1 MVPVPI
7 KPYEYFL
14 VQYVPSTCQD
24 LRVPIGV
31 FLLET
36 SGRLVRYGL
45 TTDWRVL
52 RCLDPAADRAF
63 LEMLPGHFA
72 QLVKESSQEPTGTSL
87 RQRLLGMAEN
97 ESGAVELS
105 LPRGLETS
113 DPEQEF
119 DRLYAEHVERRRAAP
134 SAAPPRQG
142 SRRWI
147 QERLQESLKRHNL
160 WDRLSRNVSVEAFT
174 APGDGFRIDFAYR
187 PNGMTHY
194 LHALAL
200 DHDWNQAKVLSYT
213 FGRIRQRIPA
223 RLTALVGE
231 SDPARP
237 AARSCRQILLESGIA
252 LQPLPGLDG
261 FLDGVRQEMHLSWP
275 EGATGVSS

>member
-1 MVPVPI
+1 MLI

-14 VQYVPSTCQD
+14 VQYAPSTCQD

-63 LEMLPGHFA
+63 LEMLPAHFT
-72 QLVKESSQEPTGTSL
+72 QLVKESSQEPADTSL
-87 RQRLLGMAEN
+87 RQRLLWMAEN
-97 ESGAVELS
+97 ESGAVQLS
-105 LPRGLETS
+105 LPRGVEAA

-119 DRLYAEHVERRRAAP
+119 DRLYAEYVERRAVP
-134 SAAPPRQG
+134 SAAQPRQG

-147 QERLQESLKRHNL
+147 QERLQESVKRHHL
-160 WDRLSRNVSVEAFT
+160 WDRCSHDVPVEEFT

-187 PNGMTHY
+187 PNGVTNY

-223 RLTALVGE
+223 RLTAIVGE

-237 AARSCRQILLESGIA
+237 AAQSCRQILLESGIA

-261 FLDGVRQEMHLSWP
+261 FLDGVRQEMQ
-275 EGATGVSS
+275 SS

>member
-1 MVPVPI
+1 M

-14 VQYVPSTCQD
+14 VQYAPSTCQD

-45 TTDWRVL
+45 TANWRAL
-52 RCLDPAADRAF
+52 RCLDPAVDRAF
-63 LEMLPGHFA
+63 LETLPAYFA
-72 QLVKESSQEPTGTSL
+72 QIVREGSQETPDTAL
-87 RQRLLGMAEN
+87 RERLLWMAEN
-97 ESGAVELS
+97 VSGSLQLS
-105 LPRGLETS
+105 LPRGVETS

-119 DRLYAEHVERRRAAP
+119 DRLYAEYVERRRAAS
-134 SAAPPRQG
+134 SAAQPRPG

-147 QERLQESLKRHNL
+147 QGRLQESLQRHDL
-160 WDRLSRNVSVEAFT
+160 LDRGSRNVSVDEFT

-213 FGRIRQRIPA
+213 FGRIRQRLPA
-223 RLTALVGE
+223 RLTAIVGE

-237 AARSCRQILLESGIA
+237 AAQSCRQILLDSGIA

-261 FLDGVRQEMHLSWP
+261 FLDTVRQEWP
-275 EGATGVSS
+275 AP